1 MVSKPWQNYFD
12 DVQQPKA
19 PIDVLENNPQ
29 QINVSLCTRVYVL
42 VIFLIYSKFV
52 TPVLF

>member
-19 PIDVLENNPQ
+19 PIDVLENNPH
-29 QINVSLCTRVYVL
+29 QISVSLFFNQNELGAAVGRKTVIL
-42 VIFLIYSKFV
+42 V
-52 TPVLF
+52 